1 MSTTRKS
8 SSPSSTQPSKT
19 PAQATVKNAPKAAKP
34 APKTAVK
41 TPAKPT
47 KAKPVASKAV
57 AAGAVSEDKSKKPK
71 LIRDSFTMPKSEYLQ
86 IDALKLSLAKQGRV
100 TKKSELL
107 RAGLMLLSKQ
117 TPGGLL
123 ACVESLTPVK
133 TGRPKKR

>member
-1 MSTTRKS
+1 MTTTRKA
-8 SSPSSTQPSKT
+8 SSPSSAQTNKA
-19 PAQATVKNAPKAAKP
+19 PAQAPVKTTPKPAKTTPKAVA
-34 APKTAVK
+34 KTAA
-41 TPAKPT
+41 TST
-47 KAKPVASKAV
+47 KAKPVAATP
-57 AAGAVSEDKSKKPK
+57 VSEDKSKKAK

>member
-1 MSTTRKS
+1 MTTTRKT
-8 SSPSSTQPSKT
+8 SSPSSAPASKVPAQAPVKTTPKPAKTAPKAVAKT
-19 PAQATVKNAPKAAKP
+19 PAT
-34 APKTAVK
+34 
-41 TPAKPT
+41 PT
-47 KAKPVASKAV
+47 KAKPVATKPV
-57 AAGAVSEDKSKKPK
+57 ATATVNEDKSKKPK